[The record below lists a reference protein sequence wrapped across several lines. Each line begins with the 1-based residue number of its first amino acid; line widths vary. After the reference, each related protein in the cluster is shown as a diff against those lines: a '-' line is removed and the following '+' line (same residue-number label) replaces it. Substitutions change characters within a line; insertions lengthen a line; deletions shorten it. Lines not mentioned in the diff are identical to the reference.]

1 MQPDRDRVRLLH
13 MLEHAREAIQL
24 VEGRSRQDLDVDRL
38 LSLALVRLLE
48 IVGEA
53 AAKVSPGGRARY
65 PTIPW
70 SEVVS
75 LRNRLIHGYDSVDMD
90 VLWRIIEDDLPAL
103 VRDLSDDPSLQ
114 DSKALS

>member
-1 MQPDRDRVRLLH
+1 MPPDRDRVRLLH

-24 VEGRSRQDLDVDRL
+24 VEGRTREDLDGNRL

-53 AAKVSPGGRARY
+53 AAKVSPEERSRY
-65 PTIPW
+65 PTVPW
-70 SEVVS
+70 TEVVS

-90 VLWRIIEDDLPAL
+90 VLWRIIEDDLPTL
-103 VRDLSDDPSLQ
+103 VRDLSIDPDRR
-114 DSKALS
+114 DSQ